1 MTFATS
7 VKEEISKQEIDIVSA
22 TSELS
27 AFVKYDGEITKESIT
42 LNTENASVARR
53 LYTLIKLV
61 FGIKPQII
69 VRVQKRFRIKQIYIL
84 EINSDIKRILETLN
98 IMKEQKLNDIY
109 DFFLDTK
116 EDKIAYLKG
125 AFLSCGSITNPQSHN
140 YHLEFKLPHKKDAL
154 FINSILNEF
163 NISGKVIKRENIYV
177 LYIKTAETISDILKL
192 FNATN
197 SMFFFEDI
205 RIYRDHKNMVNRLNN
220 CEIANQERVI
230 KSGLAQLED
239 INYLKEH
246 DLVNLLDDKIKDA
259 IYYREKYPESSFQEL
274 AEIISSETG
283 NQIGKSGINHYFRKI
298 KDLVNKHK
306 NKNS

>member
-7 VKEEISKQEIDIVSA
+7 VKEEISKQDIDIVSA

-27 AFVKYDGEITKESIT
+27 SFVRYDGVISKDSIL
-42 LNTENASVARR
+42 LNSENASVARR
-53 LYTLIKLV
+53 VYSLVKLV

-69 VRVQKRFRIKQIYIL
+69 VRVQKRFRIKQIYLL
-84 EINSDIKRILETLN
+84 EINQDIERILETLN
-98 IMKEQKLNDIY
+98 IKKNYKMNDIY
-109 DFFLDTK
+109 EFFLDTR

-154 FINSILNEF
+154 FINSILEEF
-163 NISGKVIKRENIYV
+163 NIRGKVIKRESIYV
-177 LYIKTAETISDILKL
+177 LYIKSSEMISDILKL
-192 FNATN
+192 FSATN
-197 SMFFFEDI
+197 SLFFFEDI

-230 KSGLAQLED
+230 KTGLMQLED

-246 DLVNLLDDKIKDA
+246 DLINLLDDKIKDA
-259 IYYREKYPESSFQEL
+259 ITYREKYPESSLQEL
-274 AEIISSETG
+274 ADIISTETG
-283 NQIGKSGINHYFRKI
+283 NKIGKSGINHYFRKI

-306 NKNS
+306 NKL